1 MTYIRLGYVAMSM
14 ELQNASPSQTMTY
27 AQFSKLK
34 DREAAIRRLERIAQS
49 NLHNC
54 LRLLRH
60 NEAGGIEF
68 FRFSSKLIPLAD
80 HPELS
85 DWSYMRS
92 VKQET
97 AAIRAYLREH
107 PHIRA
112 DFHPDHF
119 VVLNSPDMEVLK
131 SSIKALTFHYKM
143 LKAMGI
149 PPKHRC
155 VLHVGGGYQDKEQA
169 LEQFILNWA
178 HVPVPIQEM
187 IILENDDTLFGAD
200 DVLYLC
206 EKLGIP
212 FVFDLHHHKMNP
224 QGDFEEK
231 WERIAETWEHSLLP
245 VKVHLSSP
253 RDMKNP
259 KAHADYVEVAEI
271 MEIAKVNRGYVQ
283 QIDVMLEA
291 KQKDSAVFR
300 MAEELKHTPGFKQVK
315 GACFQFK
322 QS

>member
-97 AAIRAYLREH
+97 AAIKAYLREH

-131 SSIKALTFHYKM
+131 SSIKALTCT
-143 LKAMGI
+143 I
-149 PPKHRC
+149 RC
-155 VLHVGGGYQDKEQA
+155 
-169 LEQFILNWA
+169 
-178 HVPVPIQEM
+178 
-187 IILENDDTLFGAD
+187 
-200 DVLYLC
+200 
-206 EKLGIP
+206 
-212 FVFDLHHHKMNP
+212 
-224 QGDFEEK
+224 
-231 WERIAETWEHSLLP
+231 
-245 VKVHLSSP
+245 
-253 RDMKNP
+253 
-259 KAHADYVEVAEI
+259 
-271 MEIAKVNRGYVQ
+271 
-283 QIDVMLEA
+283 
-291 KQKDSAVFR
+291 
-300 MAEELKHTPGFKQVK
+300 
-315 GACFQFK
+315 
-322 QS
+322 